1 MKIWHY
7 QEINGELLAE
17 GIADPDP
24 LEADR
29 WLIPAHATT
38 VEPPQPVEGSTRHFI
53 AGGWE
58 YKEIPTP
65 EPEPVAPTNT
75 DAQDS
80 TGASV

>member
-1 MKIWHY
+1 MNIWHIN
-7 QEINGELLAE
+7 EITGELLAA
-17 GIADPDP
+17 GLADPDP
-24 LEADR
+24 MQAGS
-29 WLIPAHATT
+29 WLIPAHATN
-38 VEPPQPVEGSTRHFI
+38 VEPPQHVEGSTRHFI